1 YARGGHGPSLIECK
15 TFRMTGHSAHDDA
28 GYVPQ
33 ELFDYWETR
42 DPIRRLERT
51 LIQQN
56 ALTDAGI
63 AEMQKGIHQEIDE
76 AIAIA
81 EKDPYPDPEDC
92 LRDVYFEE

>member
-1 YARGGHGPSLIECK
+1 
-15 TFRMTGHSAHDDA
+15 MTGHSAHDDA
-28 GYVPQ
+28 GYVPH
-33 ELFDYWETR
+33 ELFEFWESR

-51 LIQQN
+51 LVQQN
-56 ALTDAGI
+56 AISEAGI
-63 AEMQKGIHQEIDE
+63 AEMQNRINLEIDE